1 MGKKMTMEQRIEAFY
16 RQSGGPHNP
25 QIQKLLQKHLLYG
38 KDHGMPGY
46 KESFEDAILD
56 VVVND
61 PSLLLL
67 FERFQ
72 RWRSGRK
79 DISTNSRCGVCQR
92 EACQLEEKLQRLET
106 EVRELRA
113 SVEQLIERVRI

>member
-79 DISTNSRCGVCQR
+79 DISTSSRCGVCQR